1 MLTMDWTAIQIQF
14 NKIKYLNVI
23 IACRFAFQSA
33 TQMYI
38 KSDSQTI
45 KALTVCPMYMLN
57 SQQAV

>member
-1 MLTMDWTAIQIQF
+1 MDWTAIQIQF

-23 IACRFAFQSA
+23 IACRFALFILIAHSDFQSA

-45 KALTVCPMYMLN
+45 KTTMCLVYPL
-57 SQQAV
+57 

>member
-14 NKIKYLNVI
+14 NKIKSLNVI

-38 KSDSQTI
+38 KSDSQTV
-45 KALTVCPMYMLN
+45 KALTVCPT
-57 SQQAV
+57 